1 MYTLILVPIN
11 IGFQTQSALWS
22 TWFII
27 DLVVDLSFV
36 FDLILNFFAYYEHPR
51 TKVVIANRSKIQK
64 RYLKSWFGLDV
75 LAILPFGAILPSILL
90 SRHRQGMC
98 LSPRTKN
105 ALCLLLTSVPCV
117 RAFSNKC
124 PADYVSRVVHVDS
137 ENARSGRLLRFTKF
151 ARFTRM
157 LKLGMPT
164 LPSVVHVAC
173 IRLS

>member
-36 FDLILNFFAYYEHPR
+36 FDLILNFFAYYENPR

-105 ALCLLLTSVPCV
+105 SLCLQVC
-117 RAFSNKC
+117 RAC
-124 PADYVSRVVHVDS
+124 ARSRT
-137 ENARSGRLLRFTKF
+137 NARQTMFRELFTWT
-151 ARFTRM
+151 ARTRG
-157 LKLGMPT
+157 LGG
-164 LPSVVHVAC
+164 C
-173 IRLS
+173 